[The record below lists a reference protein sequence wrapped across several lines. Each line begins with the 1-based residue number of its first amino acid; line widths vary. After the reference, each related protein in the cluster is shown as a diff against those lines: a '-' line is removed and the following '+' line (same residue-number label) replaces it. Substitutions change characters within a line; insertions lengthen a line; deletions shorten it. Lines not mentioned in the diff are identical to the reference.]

1 MKEKYWWLT
10 EESQAML
17 ERGYLLPNQTVE
29 EKLNNKVLYIG
40 VSQINPPI

>member
-17 ERGYLLPNQTVE
+17 ESGYLLPNQTVE
-29 EKLNNKVLYIG
+29 EKLNVICKY
-40 VSQINPPI
+40 SASF